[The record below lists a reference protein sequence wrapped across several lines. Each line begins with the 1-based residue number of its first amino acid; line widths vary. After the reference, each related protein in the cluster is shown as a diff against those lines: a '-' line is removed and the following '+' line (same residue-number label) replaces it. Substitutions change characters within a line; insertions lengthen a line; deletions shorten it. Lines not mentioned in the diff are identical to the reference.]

1 MNRGELFLRSTAIA
15 IALVAPYICMLSQG
29 LAISYSSYWDTPV
42 QPLFIITNA
51 ITSYYLFD
59 AERWKAAAFLLLMLT
74 AFSVEMYSTLHN
86 ILAVAFFLSCL
97 DPLSHTNH
105 YRWIIIPYVGSV
117 LLVPINLLL
126 AETIAINALVGYH
139 ALMLNQVYKISKQK
153 QINNE

>member
-1 MNRGELFLRSTAIA
+1 MKRGELFLRSTAIA

-74 AFSVEMYSTLHN
+74 AFSVTMYPVIHN
-86 ILAVAFFLSCL
+86 VLAIAFFVSCL
-97 DPLSHTNH
+97 DPLLHSNH
-105 YRWIIIPYVGSV
+105 HRWIAVPYIGSV
-117 LLVPINLLL
+117 VLVPISPML
-126 AETIAINALVGYH
+126 AETAAINTLVGYH
-139 ALMLNQVYKISKQK
+139 ALTLSRMYKISKQK

>member
-1 MNRGELFLRSTAIA
+1 MKRDELLLRSTAIA
-15 IALVAPYICMLSQG
+15 IALFAPYICMISQG
-29 LAISYSSYWDTPV
+29 LAKSYSSYWETPI
-42 QPLFIITNA
+42 QPLFILTNA

-59 AERWKAAAFLLLMLT
+59 AERWKAPAFLLLTLT

-126 AETIAINALVGYH
+126 AETTAINALVGYH
-139 ALMLNQVYKISKQK
+139 ALMLYQMHKISKQK